1 MAVGIRVI
9 MTDAKTIVTVW
20 LCAFGGISSV
30 AQTYSVLSGTDL
42 SIKKYVIA
50 KIRRDLLQYTCII
63 GVQDINIGSVKWRLF
78 YYGKKKC
85 LEII

>member
-50 KIRRDLLQYTCII
+50 KIRQGFIAVILALLVFRI
-63 GVQDINIGSVKWRLF
+63 
-78 YYGKKKC
+78 
-85 LEII
+85 